1 MVSKKIFS
9 STTIF
14 NIDNKKYFLST
25 KSEWMICEGS
35 CDTEDLTSGVHV
47 FVCSHGWILMY
58 TIHICVLAWHL
69 ISHPCWEWYSCL
81 TFFFSSFELHRSADS
96 NFLTVRSKRVF
107 TEAQHLLFVWLTQ
120 QHVASQTNLWHFQPL
135 SITPWSLSPFISIQS
150 LPPFPYDPS
159 MRCFIF
165 LSFFSQM
172 LRLSNYIKC
181 LCQPY
186 KHMKHIQVLYTVY
199 IHTHANTLWQ
209 IRCRPLTKCV
219 CSRPLQQTVDS
230 LWQAVGSWRSWGGW
244 SGPGIMG

>member
-81 TFFFSSFELHRSADS
+81 TFFF
-96 NFLTVRSKRVF
+96 
-107 TEAQHLLFVWLTQ
+107 LLFWTSQVCRLQFPHSQEQEGFYRSPTPVVCLAYTTACGVTDKP
-120 QHVASQTNLWHFQPL
+120 VALPTSLHHTLISFPLHLYSISASFSIWSIYEMLHF
-135 SITPWSLSPFISIQS
+135 SL
-150 LPPFPYDPS
+150 
-159 MRCFIF
+159 F
-165 LSFFSQM
+165 LFS
-172 LRLSNYIKC
+172 NAKTI
-181 LCQPY
+181 
-186 KHMKHIQVLYTVY
+186 
-199 IHTHANTLWQ
+199 
-209 IRCRPLTKCV
+209 
-219 CSRPLQQTVDS
+219 
-230 LWQAVGSWRSWGGW
+230 
-244 SGPGIMG
+244 